1 MDAGFEGGVKSPPR
15 VQKSRRRTRMQAA
28 AHACICM
35 HAPGCLPKLPFS
47 HPSSAYSPRLA
58 GAAQPP
64 CAAPTCS
71 SSRVASCS
79 PNSSVMR

>member
-1 MDAGFEGGVKSPPR
+1 MWMQGLR
-15 VQKSRRRTRMQAA
+15 VGSSRRPAFKKAAA
-28 AHACICM
+28 AHACM